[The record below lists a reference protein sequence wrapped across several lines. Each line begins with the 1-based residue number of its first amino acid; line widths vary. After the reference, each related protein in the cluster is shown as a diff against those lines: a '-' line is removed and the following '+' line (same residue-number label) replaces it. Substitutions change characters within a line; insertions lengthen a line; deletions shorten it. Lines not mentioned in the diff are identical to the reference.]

1 VMSKTKHFLANIAA
15 LIYFIV
21 IMLPTILLLILVPV
35 LSLLIDI
42 TTIRVSG
49 FATANTG
56 EAFIGVFGIIIGI
69 SLLVPPFRRIYYKLP
84 WLFPLVK
91 IFYVNVVITSIA
103 TIIMNFGYEIQDE
116 TRHNVFFAL
125 TIAEIVIG
133 RILMSLWFNKRKVEY
148 IGGQANV

>member
-1 VMSKTKHFLANIAA
+1 VNEIKNFLANTAA
-15 LIYFIV
+15 VIYFIAV
-21 IMLPTILLLILVPV
+21 MLPTIPLLIFVPV

-49 FATANTG
+49 FASTNAG
-56 EAFIGVFGIIIGI
+56 SAFIGVLGMIIGI
-69 SLLVPPFRRIYYKLP
+69 SLLIPAFRRMYYKLP

-116 TRHNVFFAL
+116 TRHNIFFGL
-125 TIAEIVIG
+125 TITEIFIG
-133 RILMSLWFNKRKVEY
+133 RILMSLWFNKRKIEY
-148 IGGQANV
+148 IGRQVNV

>member
-1 VMSKTKHFLANIAA
+1 MNEIKNFLANTAA
-15 LIYFIV
+15 VIYFIAV
-21 IMLPTILLLILVPV
+21 MLPTIPLLIFVPV

-49 FATANTG
+49 FASTNAG
-56 EAFIGVFGIIIGI
+56 SAFIGVLGMIIGI
-69 SLLVPPFRRIYYKLP
+69 SLLIPAFRRMYYKLP

-116 TRHNVFFAL
+116 TRHNIFFGL
-125 TIAEIVIG
+125 TITEIFIG
-133 RILMSLWFNKRKVEY
+133 RILMSLWFNKRKIEY
-148 IGGQANV
+148 IGRQVNV